1 MSKPRS
7 VIDRLQ
13 FHSPLPQRL
22 TAHLCTHPAWP
33 SSNPRQFKRTTLPMV
48 EPTIMYHPRDPLQA
62 LDQTDCQQALLQV
75 LRLRAAHHLDRLGP
89 SASAVTVSE
98 PTSTQLS
105 KVPAARP
112 TPLIKA
118 HSSVEQQGVRAIRQ
132 HRLLRRHLLVLLI
145 RLRAGMRQPT
155 SPISSLLVVKTIVS
169 LAQDATKMTAETQ
182 DSEAADIRAG
192 SAEGMKSLPGELLRR
207 LWITAEIL
215 VVATTGGAGTIVTA
229 GMVDATDVLGEKT
242 TTLDAHCQMCK
253 ARLAVVGQF
262 KASLHLH
269 RHRLVHHL
277 HQNGSVAHHA
287 ATTNPSTTDAVV
299 AVAEAATSEARGV
312 KTTVTEEAVGLAV
325 KTISCSRREMV
336 GNAGMRTGLA
346 GLRQET
352 STRRGDAVAG
362 RWPRTSWLVEND
374 WFSDT

>member
-1 MSKPRS
+1 M
-7 VIDRLQ
+7 
-13 FHSPLPQRL
+13 
-22 TAHLCTHPAWP
+22 
-33 SSNPRQFKRTTLPMV
+33 
-48 EPTIMYHPRDPLQA
+48 
-62 LDQTDCQQALLQV
+62 
-75 LRLRAAHHLDRLGP
+75 
-89 SASAVTVSE
+89 
-98 PTSTQLS
+98 
-105 KVPAARP
+105 
-112 TPLIKA
+112 
-118 HSSVEQQGVRAIRQ
+118 
-132 HRLLRRHLLVLLI
+132 
-145 RLRAGMRQPT
+145 
-155 SPISSLLVVKTIVS
+155 
-169 LAQDATKMTAETQ
+169 
-182 DSEAADIRAG
+182 
-192 SAEGMKSLPGELLRR
+192 
-207 LWITAEIL
+207 
-215 VVATTGGAGTIVTA
+215 ATTGGAGTIVTA

-269 RHRLVHHL
+269 RPRLVRHP

-299 AVAEAATSEARGV
+299 AVAEAATSEAQGV
-312 KTTVTEEAVGLAV
+312 KMTVTGEGVGLAV

-346 GLRQET
+346 GPRQET